1 MPPQETAFLNDT
13 VLYWEAS
20 TAPDRH
26 GTKGRRVYAPIE
38 VTPPHGVRIDD
49 KKTLMRDAQ
58 GNNVKCDAVMT
69 AGREFVPQSIVLKMT
84 ESYYLGTGSDSAP
97 LEFFEVVAEDETFDL
112 KGRASVHV
120 VGLNRYRGNLPEVI
134 P

>member
-20 TAPDRH
+20 TAPSRH
-26 GTKGRRVYAPIE
+26 GTKGRLLHAPVE
-38 VTPPHGVRIDD
+38 VAPPHGVRIDD
-49 KKTLMRDAQ
+49 KKVLMRDAQ
-58 GNNVKCDAVMT
+58 GNNVKCDAQMV

-84 ESYYLGTGSDSAP
+84 EGYYMGTGSDSLP
-97 LEFFEVVAEDETFDL
+97 LEFFEVVAHDQVYDL
-112 KGRASVHV
+112 KGRASVHL